1 MAGWERNSKSR
12 LARRHLR
19 PLARPAAGARRHAI
33 QVGRDLYSNQRSC
46 HSRGTAA
53 ANDALPAGWP
63 DCGTTRMARLIA
75 LLARWLGRQLAMLLL
90 IVAVLLGGAWLK
102 GEWDE
107 LRAVRQE
114 IARDPE
120 ANDRVCEPV
129 SRFLDRL
136 RQPGPAD
143 GNPGGTRRDTGAPA
157 PVR

>member
-1 MAGWERNSKSR
+1 MNPIPLSWTIGGAAFLLAALGGTGWLLYDAIEDKGR
-12 LARRHLR
+12 LAVQLDE
-19 PLARPAAGARRHAI
+19 ARRVA
-33 QVGRDLYSNQRSC
+33 QSNADALVQFKAQ
-46 HSRGTAA
+46 TAA
-53 ANDALPAGWP
+53 DMRILTDDAE
-63 DCGTTRMARLIA
+63 RARKA
-75 LLARWLGRQLAMLLL
+75 ARGVVV
-90 IVAVLLGGAWLK
+90 I
-102 GEWDE
+102 
-107 LRAVRQE
+107 RQE

>member
-1 MAGWERNSKSR
+1 MNPIPLSWTIGGAAFLLAALGGTGWLLYDAIEDKGR
-12 LARRHLR
+12 LAVQLDE
-19 PLARPAAGARRHAI
+19 ARRVA
-33 QVGRDLYSNQRSC
+33 QSNADALVRLKAQ
-46 HSRGTAA
+46 TAA
-53 ANDALPAGWP
+53 DMRILTDDAE
-63 DCGTTRMARLIA
+63 RARKA
-75 LLARWLGRQLAMLLL
+75 ARGVVV
-90 IVAVLLGGAWLK
+90 I
-102 GEWDE
+102 
-107 LRAVRQE
+107 RQE

>member
-1 MAGWERNSKSR
+1 MIPIPITWYAIGALTLALGGTGWLLYDAIEDKGR
-12 LARRHLR
+12 LAVQLDE
-19 PLARPAAGARRHAI
+19 ARRVA
-33 QVGRDLYSNQRSC
+33 QSNADALVQFKAQ
-46 HSRGTAA
+46 TAA
-53 ANDALPAGWP
+53 DMRILTDDA
-63 DCGTTRMARLIA
+63 DRARKA
-75 LLARWLGRQLAMLLL
+75 ARGVVV
-90 IVAVLLGGAWLK
+90 I
-102 GEWDE
+102 
-107 LRAVRQE
+107 RQE

>member
-1 MAGWERNSKSR
+1 MLPIPITWYAIGALALALGSTGWLLYDAIEDKGR
-12 LARRHLR
+12 LRVELDEARRV
-19 PLARPAAGARRHAI
+19 A
-33 QVGRDLYSNQRSC
+33 QSNADALVQFKAQ
-46 HSRGTAA
+46 TAA
-53 ANDALPAGWP
+53 DMKLLSDDAE
-63 DCGTTRMARLIA
+63 RARKA
-75 LLARWLGRQLAMLLL
+75 ARGVVV
-90 IVAVLLGGAWLK
+90 I
-102 GEWDE
+102 
-107 LRAVRQE
+107 RQE

>member
-1 MAGWERNSKSR
+1 MAVAAWIGARMIPIPITWYAIGALTLALGGTGWLLYDAIEDKGR
-12 LARRHLR
+12 LAVQLDEANRVAKVNADAAVALQAKHEADMKLLSDDAER
-19 PLARPAAGARRHAI
+19 ARKAA
-33 QVGRDLYSNQRSC
+33 
-46 HSRGTAA
+46 RGVVV
-53 ANDALPAGWP
+53 
-63 DCGTTRMARLIA
+63 I
-75 LLARWLGRQLAMLLL
+75 
-90 IVAVLLGGAWLK
+90 
-102 GEWDE
+102 
-107 LRAVRQE
+107 RQE